1 MSKRPTEAV
10 HAEGVTEL
18 RKEGRDAPR
27 ISIIKMLRT
36 KKVIYALEPNLNGHT
51 NVNFCLKETLSS
63 TRRKFTY

>member
-18 RKEGRDAPR
+18 RKEGRDGPRR

-36 KKVIYALEPNLNGHT
+36 KKVIYALEPNQPLT
-51 NVNFCLKETLSS
+51 ATLM
-63 TRRKFTY
+63 